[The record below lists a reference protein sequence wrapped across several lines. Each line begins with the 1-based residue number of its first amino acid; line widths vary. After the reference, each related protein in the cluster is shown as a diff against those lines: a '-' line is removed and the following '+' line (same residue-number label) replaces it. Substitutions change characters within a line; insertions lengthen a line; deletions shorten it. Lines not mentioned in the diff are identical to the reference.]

1 MENYA
6 PERVWKMLS
15 APNSFVIDR
24 HLFLFLSRAIIFYI
38 FLKKEYLSSGMR
50 IILLY
55 EVCLP
60 MHKKEDS
67 KMALNKVEICGVN
80 TSKLPVLKAEEK
92 EELFKR
98 IKQGDNKARE
108 LYIKGNLRLV
118 LSVIKRF
125 SNSSENMDDLFQI
138 GCIGLIKAID
148 NFDTTLN
155 VKFSTYAVPMIIG
168 EIRRYLRDNNSIRV
182 SRSLRDI
189 AYRAIYAKESY
200 LKNNLKEPTIAEI
213 ADEIGIE
220 KEMIVY
226 AMDAIQNPVSLFE
239 PVYTEGGDTLYV
251 MDQISDKKNKEENWV
266 ENLSLREAINKLN
279 KRERHIIDLR
289 FYEGK
294 TQMEVAQEIGIS
306 QAQVSRL
313 EKNALKTMR
322 NYLRA

>member
-1 MENYA
+1 
-6 PERVWKMLS
+6 
-15 APNSFVIDR
+15 
-24 HLFLFLSRAIIFYI
+24 
-38 FLKKEYLSSGMR
+38 
-50 IILLY
+50 
-55 EVCLP
+55 
-60 MHKKEDS
+60 
-67 KMALNKVEICGVN
+67 MALNKVEICGVN
-80 TSKLPVLKAEEK
+80 TSKLPILKAEEK
-92 EELFKR
+92 EELFRR
-98 IKQGDNKARE
+98 IKQGDEEARE

-189 AYRAIYAKESY
+189 AYRAIYAKETY
-200 LKNNLKEPTIAEI
+200 VKNNLKEPTITEI
-213 ADEIGIE
+213 AQEIGID
-220 KEMIVY
+220 KETIVY

-251 MDQISDKKNKEENWV
+251 MDQISDKKNREENWV
-266 ENLSLREAINKLN
+266 ENLSLREAINRLN

-313 EKNALKTMR
+313 EKNALKYMR
-322 NYLRA
+322 NYLRP